1 MIGRL
6 VALGAAVAAAAAGTG
21 AAIWAKRKAEED
33 AALERE
39 IVGIVEDEAKE
50 TPVAKPAAERA
61 PAADTPVAKP
71 VAEPAPAAGADDGT
85 QADADE
91 LTDIKGIGA
100 ISKERLASIGVTTFA
115 QIAAWSDDDLEA
127 ASAIIKISPERI
139 RREDW
144 VGQARAMVEG

>member
-39 IVGIVEDEAKE
+39 ILDIVEDEVME
-50 TPVAKPAAERA
+50 T
-61 PAADTPVAKP
+61 P
-71 VAEPAPAAGADDGT
+71 VAEPAAEPAPAGDAADGTGADT
-85 QADADE
+85 DE

-100 ISKERLASIGVTTFA
+100 ISKERLDHMGVTTFA

-144 VGQARAMVEG
+144 VGQARARVER